1 MYYNSL
7 GAPNYCTQN
16 NYDTTPRFSSLTF
29 FRPGHVRFANCCLKP
44 GRMPL
49 PKALCG
55 PWEGLQTSP
64 KRRPKMGKLVPKIS
78 SKPTWYP
85 LVNDHIAIAETSP
98 IFNRKII
105 DSGPPF
111 SSQLCDRLPG
121 FFWNVRHH
129 SGVLFS
135 ILSIRII
142 NSPRPPPPKRRGPNG
157 VERNVPRLL
166 RL

>member
-85 LVNDHIAIAETSP
+85 LVNDHIAIAGISP

-105 DSGPPF
+105 DS
-111 SSQLCDRLPG
+111 
-121 FFWNVRHH
+121 
-129 SGVLFS
+129 
-135 ILSIRII
+135 I
-142 NSPRPPPPKRRGPNG
+142 RGPHFPASYVIVYQVFFG
-157 VERNVPRLL
+157 MYGTIQVFCSAFCPSESSIPQDPLLQKDAVRMGLNVMSQGC
-166 RL
+166 